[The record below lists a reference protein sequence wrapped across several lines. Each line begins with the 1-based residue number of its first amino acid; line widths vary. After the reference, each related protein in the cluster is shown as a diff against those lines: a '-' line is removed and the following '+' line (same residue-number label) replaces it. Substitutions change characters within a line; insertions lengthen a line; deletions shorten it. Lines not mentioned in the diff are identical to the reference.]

1 MVWEI
6 RYI

>member
-6 RYI
+6 

>member
-6 RYI
+6 T